1 MENQKNST
9 PSNVDLALA
18 LYADLLFVK
27 EKFSKEELAEYEKL
41 SEVIQGLPEDTKK
54 IIRELSL

>member
-18 LYADLLFVK
+18 LYADLLLVK
-27 EKFSKEELAEYEKL
+27 EKFSEEELAEYEKL
-41 SEVIQGLPEDTKK
+41 SEVIQGLREDTKK

>member
-1 MENQKNST
+1 MENQQNST

-18 LYADLLFVK
+18 LYADLLLVK

-41 SEVIQGLPEDTKK
+41 SEVIQGLREDTKK